1 MVLAKLYTDRVR
13 AEGREAGRKEGYEEG
28 RKEGREEGREEG
40 RKEGYE
46 AARAQGKN
54 EGMQEMLARWQNWN
68 RRRKAA
74 KQAGQPFN
82 EPEPGLDA
90 AGDNHHHSPG

>member
-13 AEGREAGRKEGYEEG
+13 AEAREA
-28 RKEGREEGREEG
+28 G

-46 AARAQGKN
+46 AARAQGKT
-54 EGMQEMLARWQNWN
+54 EGMQEMLARWRNWN

-74 KQAGQPFN
+74 EQASQPFN
-82 EPEPGLDA
+82 EPRPGLDA
-90 AGDNHHHSPG
+90 AGDK

>member
-13 AEGREAGRKEGYEEG
+13 AEAREAGRKEGYEEG
-28 RKEGREEGREEG
+28 RKEGYEEV
-40 RKEGYE
+40 
-46 AARAQGKN
+46 RAQGKT
-54 EGMQEMLARWQNWN
+54 EGMQEMLTRWQNWN

-74 KQAGQPFN
+74 EQAGQPCD